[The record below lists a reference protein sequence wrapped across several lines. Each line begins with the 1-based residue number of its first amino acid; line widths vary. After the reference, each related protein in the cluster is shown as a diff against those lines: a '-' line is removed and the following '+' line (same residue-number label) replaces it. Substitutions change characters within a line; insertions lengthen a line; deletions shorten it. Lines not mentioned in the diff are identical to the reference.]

1 MITVNNKDIEWIEGE
16 TVEKLLK
23 RLKYVFPV
31 VVVKI
36 NGEIIPMKKY
46 STTIIPDNAEIDII
60 PIISGG

>member
-31 VVVKI
+31 VIVKI

-60 PIISGG
+60 PMISGG